1 MKHLTFNLF
10 RDTPKESWGFRVQ
23 TTDDRQIVTNV
34 QLSSPADAAGLKNS
48 DIILQVGKEK
58 INSHADVVHA
68 MKIAKATVSISVE
81 RTNYGEMKVP
91 QVYNSPIDLYSEETI
106 REALIERFP
115 NKTEEEID
123 NLAESFCSG
132 KDRSSV
138 EDIIKNSPTLAMI
151 QKPSCDDHHNPANS
165 RVIQLL
171 DETLPIHHVQTYNH
185 NFIQPRTYSVSAR
198 CNNGFRS
205 VKGSH
210 YPIENTTTMRIIND
224 FARNLTQSYDQ
235 NKDRNKVSKPVKA
248 KWSEDRPDPID
259 NTLSM
264 KMLRQNIEEA
274 SKINSGQPLSI
285 LQNNQGNEDPRTWY
299 NKNSSD
305 IHLDPIENTRTMRA
319 LRKSIDELAVS
330 STIQPKTL
338 NITRAVPKLQK
349 FDE

>member
-171 DETLPIHHVQTYNH
+171 DETLP
-185 NFIQPRTYSVSAR
+185 
-198 CNNGFRS
+198 
-205 VKGSH
+205 
-210 YPIENTTTMRIIND
+210 
-224 FARNLTQSYDQ
+224 NLTQSYDQ